1 MDGRFPAH
9 LAVVEC
15 ALDAC
20 EVGVKAPLKR
30 ERWGQGWGYRA
41 EARARARAR
50 VGAKTR
56 ARAGAIGLG
65 LGLPSNVHGLLV
77 HNVHYYSRPEARS

>member
-1 MDGRFPAH
+1 MIVDGRFPAH

-41 EARARARAR
+41 KARVRARAEARARARAR
-50 VGAKTR
+50 
-56 ARAGAIGLG
+56 AGA
-65 LGLPSNVHGLLV
+65 N
-77 HNVHYYSRPEARS
+77 

>member
-1 MDGRFPAH
+1 MIVDGRFPAH

-30 ERWGQGWGYRA
+30 ERWGQGLGYRAKARARARARA
-41 EARARARAR
+41 EARARARA
-50 VGAKTR
+50 T
-56 ARAGAIGLG
+56 AGA
-65 LGLPSNVHGLLV
+65 S
-77 HNVHYYSRPEARS
+77 